1 MPDAPSADG
10 PTRDL
15 ELARKAFTS
24 EDGELSQLAHD
35 SGAVSKM
42 SSKEDHASGGDLVRS
57 VTFGGLDG
65 IITTFA
71 IVATVAGAGKSSGYV
86 LLFGIA
92 NLIADALSM
101 GFGDYLSAKVELEYT
116 VTEKKRE
123 EWEFKN
129 YKAGETQE
137 MVEIYME
144 KGFTKDDAELII
156 GTMAKNFK
164 NEPFFIDHVCVLK
177 LGLMPP
183 EEGGENAPLKNGIAM
198 FCPFICF
205 ESLPLLPY
213 AFTVGM
219 ANVPLSAL
227 FVASS
232 GLVAVALMALGV
244 TKAKLMKGSMIPSA
258 LSTLMNGGAVGATV
272 FFVAWG
278 LESLLDVRTSIL
290 LRRGALPIAN
300 FGVSCF

>member
-1 MPDAPSADG
+1 MSDAPSADG

-35 SGAVSKM
+35 SGAASKM

-101 GFGDYLSAKVELEYT
+101 GFGDYLSAKAELEYT

-123 EWEFKN
+123 EWELKN
-129 YKAGETQE
+129 YKEGETQE

-156 GTMAKNFK
+156 GTMAKN
-164 NEPFFIDHVCVLK
+164 EPFFIDHMCVLE

-183 EEGGENAPLKNGIAM
+183 EEGDENAPLKNGIAM
-198 FCPFICF
+198 FCSFICF
-205 ESLPLLPY
+205 GSLPLLPY

-219 ANVPLSAL
+219 DNVPLSAL

-258 LSTLMNGGAVGATV
+258 LSTLMNGGAVGATA

-278 LESLLDVRTSIL
+278 LESLLDV
-290 LRRGALPIAN
+290 
-300 FGVSCF
+300 